1 MEYPV
6 TSPEHAVLV
15 TYALSGEGFG
25 EEDERKAIYA
35 LKYRLIEAIEAAD
48 AGEFD
53 GNEFGGGE
61 VVLYAYGPDA
71 NRLFTAMEPQLR
83 AFPARPAHAVLRF
96 GQADDPTAVE
106 QRIDL

>member
-1 MEYPV
+1 M

-15 TYALSGEGFG
+15 TYALSGDRFG
-25 EEDERKAIYA
+25 EDKEREAVYA
-35 LKYRLIEAIEAAD
+35 LTARLAEAVEAAD
-48 AGEFD
+48 AGDFD

-71 NRLFTAMEPQLR
+71 NRLFAAMEPQLR

-96 GQADDPTAVE
+96 GEADDPTAIE